1 MNGMKGGPQ
10 ESAIQQSLPVRV
22 LLVEDSAI
30 IRERLVESIV
40 EPGRIEIVGQADC
53 EGDALRAWRDTP
65 CDAVVLD
72 LQLKQGSGLGVLKSA
87 RARPGQEVYIVFT
100 NYDFPHYREKS
111 AQLGASFF
119 FDKAR
124 EHARVR
130 EVLEDI
136 ARVREEAC
144 AGRGVAS

>member
-1 MNGMKGGPQ
+1 MNGGLQ
-10 ESAIQQSLPVRV
+10 STAVQQPLPVRV

-53 EGDALRAWRDTP
+53 EGDALRALRDTP

-87 RARPGQEVYIVFT
+87 RARPGEQVYIVFT

-130 EVLEDI
+130 EVLEDMARAREAACTDRLI
-136 ARVREEAC
+136 A
-144 AGRGVAS
+144 S

>member
-1 MNGMKGGPQ
+1 MNGKNGGSQ
-10 ESAIQQSLPVRV
+10 VSAAPRSLPVRV
-22 LLVEDSAI
+22 LLIEDSAI
-30 IRERLVESIV
+30 IRERLAESIV

-53 EGDALRAWRDTP
+53 EGDALRALRDTP

-87 RARPGQEVYIVFT
+87 RARPGEPVYIVFT

-130 EVLEDI
+130 EVLEDM
-136 ARVREEAC
+136 ARAREEAC
-144 AGRGVAS
+144 AAKHIAS